1 MFISMKKM
9 NFITHLFLEVLQ
21 KYCIFILNTLK
32 MPGHVHQIRY
42 HLVSKSE
49 IKKKK
54 DKLMSRFQATLVS
67 DGRTDAQVHGR
78 RRMNYGTFRL
88 KQGF

>member
-1 MFISMKKM
+1 
-9 NFITHLFLEVLQ
+9 
-21 KYCIFILNTLK
+21 

-42 HLVSKSE
+42 RLVSKSE

-54 DKLMSRFQATLVS
+54 QKKKLMSRFQATLVS

-78 RRMNYGTFRL
+78 RSMNL
-88 KQGF
+88 

>member
-1 MFISMKKM
+1 
-9 NFITHLFLEVLQ
+9 
-21 KYCIFILNTLK
+21 

-54 DKLMSRFQATLVS
+54 DKLMSRFQAALVS

-78 RRMNYGTFRL
+78 RSMNLWDLPAKAGIL
-88 KQGF
+88 KKKQGF